1 MAGTE
6 PGDRATPPAAQSA
19 RRLATPPS
27 ARYAEARGAGGPA
40 PTGQPATDAPR
51 SALTG
56 PLMRAVLVAV
66 AGAGALLVVGAIL
79 ASTAGLLF
87 VAGITGGAI
96 GLVLARAAV
105 PRSDARPLA
114 RRTVAWLA
122 VGLAIAA
129 VAIGAIAT
137 WFFARGEG
145 GTLGLL
151 DYLLE
156 TFGPFVPGEALVAA
170 VAAAWGAHAG
180 PVQA

>member
-1 MAGTE
+1 MGGTE

-27 ARYAEARGAGGPA
+27 ARYVETRVGGGGPA
-40 PTGQPATDAPR
+40 GEPATGAPG

-56 PLMRAVLVAV
+56 PLLRALVVAG
-66 AGAGALLVVGAIL
+66 AGAGALLFVGAIL

-87 VAGITGGAI
+87 VAGIAGGAI

-105 PRSDARPLA
+105 PRGDARPVA
-114 RRTVAWLA
+114 RRTVAWLS
-122 VGLAIAA
+122 VGLAIVA
-129 VAIGAIAT
+129 VAIGGVAT

-151 DYLLE
+151 DYLLA
-156 TFGPFVPGEALVAA
+156 TFGPFVPGEALIAGI
-170 VAAAWGAHAG
+170 AAAWGAHAG